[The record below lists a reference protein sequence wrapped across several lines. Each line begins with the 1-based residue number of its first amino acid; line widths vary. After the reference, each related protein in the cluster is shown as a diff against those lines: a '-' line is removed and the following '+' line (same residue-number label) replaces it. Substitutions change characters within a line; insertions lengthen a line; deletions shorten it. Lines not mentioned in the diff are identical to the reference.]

1 MNTIN
6 RRSTI
11 AFITSSFIITT
22 LVCALLVVGTL
33 ICFARG
39 LEEPKESL
47 IIDEIEEEPVKV
59 TQQRL
64 PESRV
69 KAEIKMGIMKVEGS
83 TLKKELMLFE
93 TLDQTV
99 EDQNFVEEFT
109 EDRELL
115 GDFLITHYCS
125 CVECCDEWAL
135 NRPVVDGKE
144 VIYTASGALA
154 QEGVTVAVDPSKI
167 PYGTVLYIEGLGYRV
182 AQDCGGAIIG
192 NKIDVYM
199 GSHSEAYN
207 AGCYTTKVY
216 IVTE

>member
-6 RRSTI
+6 RKSTI
-11 AFITSSFIITT
+11 AFISSSFIITT

-33 ICFARG
+33 ICFAK
-39 LEEPKESL
+39 EIDEPKETL
-47 IIDEIEEEPVKV
+47 IVDEVEEEPVRV

-69 KAEIKMGIMKVEGS
+69 KAEIKMGIIAVDCS
-83 TLKKELMLFE
+83 TLKEELMLFE
-93 TLDQTV
+93 TV
-99 EDQNFVEEFT
+99 EEDKEFIEEFT
-109 EDRELL
+109 EDRVLL
-115 GDFLITHYCS
+115 GDFIITHYCA

-135 NRPVVDGKE
+135 NRPVVDGVE
-144 VIYTASGALA
+144 VIYTASGAIA

-167 PYGTVLYIEGLGYRV
+167 PYGTLLYIEGIGYRV

-199 GSHSEAYN
+199 GSHDAAFE
-207 AGCYTTKVY
+207 AGCFTTQVY
-216 IVTE
+216 IINE